1 MRHQPANVQ
10 LRRAQLVLM
19 LAVLVPTVLLIAVGI
34 VILAVGASE
43 ASNILFGVL
52 VLTFCTTAVTGYI
65 LGSIFLGRGA
75 SLARVQNDFLSSVSH
90 ELRTPLTSIG
100 LFIDSLRDGR
110 LSVEQQKH
118 VLGLLAT
125 EMVRLDRLLE
135 RLFQLSRMESGAHV
149 FERRRVEVEDV
160 VRDAVAAFD
169 ASTLG
174 RPTPVIMNITPGLA
188 LVGDRAM
195 LARAVSN
202 LLVNAWKYT
211 GNDKR
216 IELEARAV
224 GKWIEICVRD
234 NGIGVLPEERVGLF
248 MEFSRSQRA
257 VDRGTPGVGLGLA
270 VVRAIT
276 RAHKGKVEVVSR
288 PGEGSTFRLR
298 LRRGRVEA
306 AAPSA
311 EPPVAR
317 PSGGSASPES
327 GATST
332 SASGS

>member
-1 MRHQPANVQ
+1 MRYQPANVQ

-19 LAVLVPTVLLIAVGI
+19 LAALVPTVLLIAVGI

-43 ASNILFGVL
+43 ASNIVFGVL

-110 LSVEQQKH
+110 LSPEQQKH
-118 VLGLLAT
+118 VLNLLAT
-125 EMVRLDRLLE
+125 EMGRLDKLLE
-135 RLFQLSRMESGAHV
+135 RLFELSRMESGAHV
-149 FERRRVEVEDV
+149 FERRRVEVEDL
-160 VRDAVAAFD
+160 VRDAVSAFD
-169 ASTLG
+169 ASTLS
-174 RPTPVIMNITPGLA
+174 RPTALILNVAPGLA

-211 GNDKR
+211 GEDKR
-216 IELEARAV
+216 IELEIRAV
-224 GKWIEICVRD
+224 GKWIDICVRD
-234 NGIGVLPEERVGLF
+234 NGMGILKEERRELF
-248 MEFSRSQRA
+248 MEFSRGQRA

-276 RAHKGKVEVVSR
+276 RAHKGKVEVVSQ
-288 PGEGSTFRLR
+288 PGHGSTFRIR
-298 LRRGRVEA
+298 LPRGRLEA
-306 AAPSA
+306 SAAST
-311 EPPVAR
+311 EQPPAR
-317 PSGGSASPES
+317 AMR
-327 GATST
+327 ST
-332 SASGS
+332 